1 MCQEMS
7 AVVVQPVTTIRF
19 NQSDFQLKRARFQ
32 QKQSVD
38 VTAQTEIEV
47 STYSLLVKERFASK
61 PSLCGCAEVSLPA
74 YQYAKDKPP
83 AVEVYTPEV
92 RLITN
97 VFSDGVLKNTEQ
109 KDW

>member
-1 MCQEMS
+1 MTS
-7 AVVVQPVTTIRF
+7 
-19 NQSDFQLKRARFQ
+19 
-32 QKQSVD
+32 
-38 VTAQTEIEV
+38 QTEIEQFQLTV
-47 STYSLLVKERFASK
+47 SACERAFASN
-61 PSLCGCAEVSLPA
+61 PSVCGCVDVSLPA

-97 VFSDGVLKNTEQ
+97 VFSDGVLKNKEQ